1 MGQRT
6 FILLKKN
13 YRSTTGEKL
22 SNISLMHHQ
31 WGIGK
36 CMLALFLQELMKAM
50 YPLDRSLQSNY
61 YNIDAELMVRDSLE
75 RIKASINR
83 LIIDE
88 EGLLN
93 SEDLYYL
100 QLPISKHFNFL
111 PLNSLNNNYYARIDK
126 EQFEKLGLIFPK
138 GNERVYPYY
147 KQNSHDVDMLRE
159 DISREV
165 TLFNYP
171 CKPSLNIFS
180 PKVIQAYSRLT
191 DNNNGC
197 MLVEVTQVYENG
209 RPETITSKAFE
220 VKISFCTGSEEET
233 LYEEG
238 SDYNTEGRNIYFEN
252 INPSF
257 TTLFSPTFYS
267 NTTYKHKS
275 SIAFANYF
283 TSICKMFG
291 VKVFYNR
298 KAEKELKDKYN
309 SLCNIAEGL
318 LNKGFTS
325 REVQEEINKML
336 KPSTELLN
344 LAE

>member
-22 SNISLMHHQ
+22 SNISLIHHQ

-36 CMLALFLQELMKAM
+36 CMLALFLQELMKTM

-61 YNIDAELMVRDSLE
+61 YQKDKELMVRDSLE
-75 RIKASINR
+75 RIKASNIR
-83 LIIDE
+83 LGMHE
-88 EGLLN
+88 EGLLS

-111 PLNSLNNNYYARIDK
+111 PLNSHNNNYHAPVNK
-126 EQFEKLGLIFPK
+126 ELFEELGLIYP
-138 GNERVYPYY
+138 NSTERVYPYY
-147 KQNSHDVDMLRE
+147 KQDSHNIDMLSE

-171 CKPSLNIFS
+171 CKHSLNIFS

-197 MLVEVTQVYENG
+197 MLVEVTQVYEEDG
-209 RPETITSKAFE
+209 RPETITSEAFK
-220 VKISFCTGSEEET
+220 VKISFCTGSEEED
-233 LYEEG
+233 LYYHTDWG
-238 SDYNTEGRNIYFEN
+238 NIYFEN

-257 TTLFSPTFYS
+257 TTLFSPTFYA

-283 TSICKMFG
+283 TNICKMFG

-298 KAEKELKDKYN
+298 KAEKELKDRYN

-325 REVQEEINKML
+325 SEVQEEVNKML
-336 KPSTELLN
+336 KSSTELVN

>member
-22 SNISLMHHQ
+22 SNISLIHHQ

-36 CMLALFLQELMKAM
+36 CMLALFLQELMKTM
-50 YPLDRSLQSNY
+50 YPLDRSLQSSY
-61 YNIDAELMVRDSLE
+61 YQKDEELMVKDSLE
-75 RIKASINR
+75 RIRASINR
-83 LIIDE
+83 LITDE

-93 SEDLYYL
+93 LEDLNYI
-100 QLPISKHFNFL
+100 QLPISKHFNFS
-111 PLNSLNNNYYARIDK
+111 PLNSNNYHARTNR
-126 EQFEKLGLIFPK
+126 EEFEKLGLIFPK
-138 GNERVYPYY
+138 GNIRFYPFY
-147 KQNSHDVDMLRE
+147 KQDSHNVDVLTE
-159 DISREV
+159 DISQKV

-197 MLVEVTQVYENG
+197 MLVEVTQVYEEDG
-209 RPETITSKAFE
+209 RPETITSEAFK

-233 LYEEG
+233 LY
-238 SDYNTEGRNIYFEN
+238 DKTEGENIYFEN

-257 TTLFSPTFYS
+257 TTLFSPAFYS
-267 NTTYKHKS
+267 NTTYSHKS
-275 SIAFANYF
+275 SITFAKYF

-298 KAEKELKDKYN
+298 KAEKELKDRYN

-325 REVQEEINKML
+325 SEVQEEINKML
-336 KPSTELLN
+336 KSSTELVN